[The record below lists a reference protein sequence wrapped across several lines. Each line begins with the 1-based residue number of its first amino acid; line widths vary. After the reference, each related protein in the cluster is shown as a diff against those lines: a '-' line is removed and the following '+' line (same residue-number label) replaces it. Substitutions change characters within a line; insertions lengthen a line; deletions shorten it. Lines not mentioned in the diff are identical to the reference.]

1 MQIVIKY
8 RNGKCPRVISTSGE
22 SMLSQNS
29 ILGSLEWQNALDPQP
44 MIGTHMRVRT
54 DVATEGGPLL
64 IEVMSYSSAVDD
76 YIYDHPTEIADFG
89 AVSRAYIARTHIF
102 RVIKALRAEEMED
115 VIDLRS
121 DGVWLHRFG
130 DKLVDMTA
138 YECME
143 QDLLSNAEIQ
153 SNPLAKRVLMVHD
166 ILKQLHPDVNER
178 EISQLYGMDNTLF
191 DFANIVEGRM
201 VLYAG
206 GGDEGHH
213 SLAGHPRGVGSNLED
228 ALQNLRNSDNT
239 TSLQGPRTRIPSL
252 PLSESRASVD
262 DCPFDLEDQA

>member
-130 DKLVDMTA
+130 GKLVDMSA
-138 YECME
+138 YQELE
-143 QDLLSNAEIQ
+143 EELLSPSEQHGMTLARRVLQSILRLRNLEKEADVPTLLSSYGIDEALYEFALKAEHIESIDQ
-153 SNPLAKRVLMVHD
+153 MRDVDTERCAKEQTESNPFV
-166 ILKQLHPDVNER
+166 
-178 EISQLYGMDNTLF
+178 
-191 DFANIVEGRM
+191 
-201 VLYAG
+201 
-206 GGDEGHH
+206 
-213 SLAGHPRGVGSNLED
+213 
-228 ALQNLRNSDNT
+228 
-239 TSLQGPRTRIPSL
+239 
-252 PLSESRASVD
+252 
-262 DCPFDLEDQA
+262 